1 MITYALEEFGMT
13 FRFEGDVERQ
23 EWISYPTN
31 IDGTCD
37 FDDGTSVAVAEWE
50 QATPGEIAAVIERL
64 EAMRVA
70 GFRQEAPAE

>member
-13 FRFEGDVERQ
+13 FRFEGDGERQ

-50 QATPGEIAAVIERL
+50 QATPDHIDEVIERL